1 VEFFLNALTNMHMT
15 KGLVLQSAMKKKVG
29 YALLVLSFVPWGMIA
44 LLPFLELSAGQIAAA
59 TTALI
64 IAGECLFY
72 ISIVL
77 LGREA
82 WQKIKSLVTF
92 KR

>member
-1 VEFFLNALTNMHMT
+1 
-15 KGLVLQSAMKKKVG
+15 MKKKLG
-29 YALLVLSFVPWGMIA
+29 YALLALSFVPWAMIA

-77 LGREA
+77 LGKEV
-82 WQKIKSLVTF
+82 WEKIKAMVSF
-92 KR
+92 KK